1 MNFLNIYYRLFL
13 ISIIIIC
20 FSSLNSCY
28 KSDETIAIVRVLD
41 NNTNNPIENISIRL
55 FFDDSLR
62 TTLYDVTKN
71 TSVNG
76 TASFDFSDGYKDGQG
91 GFAVLDVEVDGV
103 FMGVINIVEMT
114 TTCINTIN
122 IDGYF

>member
-1 MNFLNIYYRLFL
+1 MDLTKTYYRVFI

-20 FSSLNSCY
+20 FSSINSCY

-41 NNTNNPIENISIRL
+41 NNTNDPIENISIRL

-103 FMGVINIVEMT
+103 FMGVINIVEMAT
-114 TTCINTIN
+114 TEKVIYIQ
-122 IDGYF
+122 

>member
-1 MNFLNIYYRLFL
+1 MDLIKTYYRIFI

-20 FSSLNSCY
+20 FSSINSCY

-41 NNTNNPIENISIRL
+41 NNTNDPIENISIRL

-114 TTCINTIN
+114 TTEKVIYIQ
-122 IDGYF
+122 

>member
-103 FMGVINIVEMT
+103 FMGVTNIVEMT
-114 TTCINTIN
+114 TTEKVIYIQ
-122 IDGYF
+122 

>member
-1 MNFLNIYYRLFL
+1 MDLTKTYYRVFI

-28 KSDETIAIVRVLD
+28 KPDQTIAIIRVLD
-41 NNTNNPIENISIRL
+41 NNTNNPIENISVRL
-55 FFDDSLR
+55 FFDNSNGANVP
-62 TTLYDVTKN
+62 LYDVVKN
-71 TSVNG
+71 TLSNG

-91 GFAVLDVEVDGV
+91 GFAVLDIEVDGV

-114 TTCINTIN
+114 TTEKVI
-122 IDGYF
+122 YLQ

>member
-1 MNFLNIYYRLFL
+1 MNLLNTYYRIFI

-28 KSDETIAIVRVLD
+28 KPDQTIAIIRVLD
-41 NNTNNPIENISIRL
+41 NNTNNPIENISVRL
-55 FFDDSLR
+55 FFDDSNGANIPK
-62 TTLYDVTKN
+62 YDIVKN
-71 TSVNG
+71 TLSNG

-91 GFAVLDVEVDGV
+91 GFAVLDIEVDGV

-114 TTCINTIN
+114 TTEKVIYIQ
-122 IDGYF
+122 

>member
-41 NNTNNPIENISIRL
+41 DNTNNPIENISIRL

-71 TSVNG
+71 TTVNG

-114 TTCINTIN
+114 TTEKVIYIQ
-122 IDGYF
+122 

>member
-1 MNFLNIYYRLFL
+1 MNFLKIYYRLFL

-41 NNTNNPIENISIRL
+41 NNTNDPIENISIRL

-62 TTLYDVTKN
+62 TTIYDVTKN
-71 TSVNG
+71 TSTNG
-76 TASFDFSDGYKDGQG
+76 TASFDFSEDYKDGQG
-91 GFAVLDVEVDGV
+91 GFAVLDIEVDGV
-103 FMGVINIVEMT
+103 FMGVINIVEMST
-114 TTCINTIN
+114 TEKVIYIQ
-122 IDGYF
+122 